1 MADENPIGDEQSLN
15 IANQLLVVSKEI
27 RNILEQMSGV
37 TARVAD
43 NTKRIQESADSL
55 AESDI
60 TRAQALQDQASQLN
74 RQNQQIINISKGTF
88 DIERAGGKI
97 LGQRGKETVQLLK
110 QNQLFQAI
118 VASLFKNS
126 ELVNE
131 FQQELGIGYTNSLA
145 LRNEFVNVAG
155 ATNDIFVNSQKLQK
169 SFFDL
174 KTEAGVIFDISSQS
188 AETFLNLTDRLGIAG
203 SEAANLTTVL
213 RLQGPATEETLGNL
227 VDVANETIQTS
238 KTTATVKDL
247 LKDAA
252 SASKGLQ
259 ASLSLN
265 PAALVK
271 SAAAAR

>member
-131 FQQELGIGYTNSLA
+131 FQQ
-145 LRNEFVNVAG
+145 
-155 ATNDIFVNSQKLQK
+155 
-169 SFFDL
+169 
-174 KTEAGVIFDISSQS
+174 
-188 AETFLNLTDRLGIAG
+188 
-203 SEAANLTTVL
+203 
-213 RLQGPATEETLGNL
+213 
-227 VDVANETIQTS
+227 
-238 KTTATVKDL
+238 
-247 LKDAA
+247 
-252 SASKGLQ
+252 
-259 ASLSLN
+259 
-265 PAALVK
+265 
-271 SAAAAR
+271 